1 MTTEKSGG
9 GYVEDKYIIYT
20 GNATRVILNEH
31 TCFSVH
37 KKVMVVYFGDLGI
50 PGGEL
55 EGLTSS

>member
-1 MTTEKSGG
+1 MTTEKGGG

-37 KKVMVVYFGDLGI
+37 KKVMVYFGDLGI
-50 PGGEL
+50 LGGGL